1 MSRLCKKRGFT
12 LLEMMVAL
20 GILAVSYVALM
31 EAQSGSIRLSTYGKQ
46 ITVATFLAQ
55 SKMEETDE
63 LLTREGFPDMDDEEE
78 GDFEELG
85 YPRFK
90 WRLEVNKVELP
101 LGEAFS
107 QMLSQFG
114 GSDEQGAGGMG
125 GQLGGMMGSGGPGAG
140 IAGMLSPD
148 MLKGQVEMLANMLEQ
163 ALREVRLTVF
173 WEEGGPGKELTLTTH
188 LVQVPQAPAGP
199 GGTGQ
204 TGMPG
209 KSGTPGQPGMPGVGG
224 PGAKFQPTR
233 DATTRG
239 RSGPKLVK

>member
-20 GILAVSYVALM
+20 GILAVAYVALM

-85 YPRFK
+85 YPSFK

-114 GSDEQGAGGMG
+114 DSGEQDAGGMAGMAG
-125 GQLGGMMGSGGPGAG
+125 GQLGGMMGSGGPGAAV
-140 IAGMLSPD
+140 AGMLSPD
-148 MLKGQVEMLANMLEQ
+148 MLKGQVEMLADMLEK

-209 KSGTPGQPGMPGVGG
+209 QPGMPGVSG
-224 PGAKFQPTR
+224 PGAKFQSTR
-233 DATTRG
+233 DATTKG
-239 RSGPKLVK
+239 RSGPKIVK